1 MQFCFSQVVHLVLIS
16 TNNNLFT
23 LIDVPLSS
31 QKDAD
36 FNGYLRKLDSEVH
49 LVSPDT
55 DDPQLFVV
63 IDKEVLLETDS
74 YQKGLFALFGV
85 HYAFN
90 IQYPKKLKYIFQ
102 FIEEY
107 VFGIPPQKRT
117 LQYRKGVST
126 LLG

>member
-1 MQFCFSQVVHLVLIS
+1 MIL
-16 TNNNLFT
+16 TDNNLFT
-23 LIDVPLSS
+23 LIDVSLSS
-31 QKDAD
+31 QKNTD
-36 FNGYLRKLDSEVH
+36 FSGYLRKLDSEVH

-74 YQKGLFALFGV
+74 YQQGLFALFRV

-90 IQYPKKLKYIFQ
+90 IEYPKKLKYIYQ

-117 LQYRKGVST
+117 LQYKKGVSA